1 MYAVYQEGNRANVFD
16 SLVEI
21 FDEYYRLEETEYF
34 FNIFHVSGALK
45 MTYGKVWLPKQ
56 IKEAFIETNKDL
68 KVYRMD
74 RITLKWVN
82 ASLNE
87 RTKLWIKKK

>member
-34 FNIFHVSGALK
+34 
-45 MTYGKVWLPKQ
+45 
-56 IKEAFIETNKDL
+56 
-68 KVYRMD
+68 
-74 RITLKWVN
+74 
-82 ASLNE
+82 
-87 RTKLWIKKK
+87 